1 MTRDMNDKLMEA
13 IIIGYVLGGIL
24 GLTAFVLTFV
34 DANVAMVLAIFACIF
49 ILSGTI
55 LVGTNLIIKTI
66 TDLSGTG
73 KKTNSD

>member
-34 DANVAMVLAIFACIF
+34 DSGVATVLAIFACMF
-49 ILSGTI
+49 IVSSTI
-55 LVGTNLIIKTI
+55 LIGTHLIIKTI
-66 TDLSGTG
+66 TDFSGTG
-73 KKTNSD
+73 KEPNSV